1 METAITH
8 DEAEGIKTNSAFAD
22 VFMSIHSR
30 TARSFGIIKVNGD
43 ETIPTDHPIEFTKRF
58 SDRRFAADVI
68 TRGENVRGIKA
79 NAESL
84 GLAHAADDVRE
95 MLRFT
100 SQARALAGCCLQCY
114 PRFDFWKTGKDAIN
128 R

>member
-43 ETIPTDHPIEFTKRF
+43 ETIPADHPIEFTESRVQ
-58 SDRRFAADVI
+58 RRFAADVA
-68 TRGENVRGIKA
+68 TRGENVRGVEA
-79 NAESL
+79 NAQSL
-84 GLAHAADDVRE
+84 RLAHTADDVCE
-95 MLRFT
+95 MFEFT
-100 SQARALAGCCLQCY
+100 SQV
-114 PRFDFWKTGKDAIN
+114 
-128 R
+128 